1 LFPIIALLLLAS
13 LHFHILLLRQ
23 HLRIFPVPGKD
34 RKLFFEYVT
43 ISQKNEIV
51 RDNRPNII
59 TDVMNVP
66 YRNPIYMNINTV
78 GRLWIFRYT
87 SALCKQIEGETV
99 AKIEFNVPN
108 TQPFPKGGE
117 ILSTA
122 RTEIENLIN
131 ELKEMLNE
139 TSRRDQLERKQLES
153 QYLRDTLQQVPL
165 PIYIL

>member
-1 LFPIIALLLLAS
+1 
-13 LHFHILLLRQ
+13 
-23 HLRIFPVPGKD
+23 
-34 RKLFFEYVT
+34 
-43 ISQKNEIV
+43 
-51 RDNRPNII
+51 
-59 TDVMNVP
+59 MNVP

-87 SALCKQIEGETV
+87 AALCKLIEGETA
-99 AKIEFNVPN
+99 AKLDYAVQGQ
-108 TQPFPKGGE
+108 TYPKGGE
-117 ILSTA
+117 MLSTA

-139 TSRRDQLERKQLES
+139 TSRRNQLERKQLES